1 MSASELISIIQTL
14 YGELRTS
21 FSGDAGEASAR
32 KRAEKL
38 TYTPSVPRS
47 RNKARGD
54 YRDKVHNMLLRT
66 EELED
71 RPAISKL
78 VARAFADQAKG
89 GEPGEVALLEQLYAC
104 DEYIQQF
111 SVVALV
117 EDQIVG
123 HVIATRGWLDGDVPL
138 LGLGPIAVDPEFQ
151 GKGIGGALLNEI
163 RDRAIAAGERGIIL
177 LGHTTYY
184 PRFGYVP
191 AIPAGIIPSDVSW
204 GDHFMA
210 LQLGDKELPQGK
222 FIYAAPFG
230 V

>member
-1 MSASELISIIQTL
+1 
-14 YGELRTS
+14 
-21 FSGDAGEASAR
+21 
-32 KRAEKL
+32 
-38 TYTPSVPRS
+38 
-47 RNKARGD
+47 
-54 YRDKVHNMLLRT
+54 MLLRT
-66 EELED
+66 EKSAD

-78 VARAFADQAKG
+78 TARAFADQAN
-89 GEPGEVALLEQLYAC
+89 GEEPSEVALLEQLYSC

-111 SVVALV
+111 SVVALI

-123 HVIATRGWLDGDVPL
+123 HVIATRGWLNGDVPL

-151 GKGIGGALLNEI
+151 GQGIGGALLNEI
-163 RDRAIAAGERGIIL
+163 RDRATDAGERAIVL

-191 AIPAGIIPSDVSW
+191 AIPAGIEPSDVSW

-210 LQLGDKELPQGK
+210 LALDGNELPQGK
-222 FIYAAPFG
+222 FTYAKPFG